1 MDNNNTLWC
10 EGIHVEVSDEVY
22 ELSQKADRKDRYFSN
37 DLKTE
42 RIRVDEEKE
51 KITFIPSR
59 EDSFDRLIEENQ
71 AQFAEDMESVEDVA
85 LQNVTYEEL
94 HKAIS
99 EITEEEQK
107 LIYALYFDNL
117 TEREFADMTGVYR
130 NAIHKRKVRILTK
143 LKNILEIL

>member
-1 MDNNNTLWC
+1 MDNNNNLWY
-10 EGIHVEVSDEVY
+10 EGKYVEVSDEVY
-22 ELSQKADRKDRYFSN
+22 DLSAKADRKDRYFSD

-42 RIRVDEEKE
+42 KIRVDEENE

-71 AQFAEDMESVEDVA
+71 AQFAIDMESVEDVA

-99 EITEEEQK
+99 ELTEDEQK

-117 TEREFADMTGVYR
+117 TERDFAEMTGVYR
-130 NAIHKRKVRILTK
+130 NAVHKRKIRILTK
-143 LKNILEIL
+143 LKNILESL